1 MLAYLFVAIAV
12 AFRFMPHP
20 LSFTPVAAALLFFG
34 ARMPRRQAWIPVA
47 LLAASDVLLTKFVY
61 GFALTPDHFVTW
73 AWYGA
78 AVGMGMLVGGKTTVL
93 RVAGASLASSVSFF
107 LVSNFAVWMAWEM
120 YPKTLNGLAMCYAA
134 AVPFFRNTVASD
146 LMFTAVAFSI
156 PVVLELLSPKTAKDS
171 IVA

>member
-1 MLAYLFVAIAV
+1 
-12 AFRFMPHP
+12 
-20 LSFTPVAAALLFFG
+20 
-34 ARMPRRQAWIPVA
+34 
-47 LLAASDVLLTKFVY
+47 
-61 GFALTPDHFVTW
+61 

-107 LVSNFAVWMAWEM
+107 LVSNFAVWTAWEM

-156 PVVLELLSPKTAKDS
+156 PVLLELLSPKTAKDS